1 MNMTWPTS
9 LLRKPKAVLAVMATV
24 ALASSLI
31 LASCEE
37 KTSLPTPSSTQSSL
51 SSTTSITSP
60 GGSTS
65 LESPAQI
72 WAASVRAVE
81 SLGPTR
87 VSISEKY
94 TWQGGTSNSSP
105 AAVEGSAS
113 SQIEE
118 LLDPP
123 HRRARL
129 TVTASD
135 GTTKTVTIDGLVKTT
150 VTWFASATGGLASY
164 QQRHLL
170 KPPSGLPLPL
180 YAGGML
186 LENEDYTKLLELS
199 PQTDSPAQELTSTVQ
214 TERSSEGLL
223 LKWDSEAK
231 QLRPQGEFWPK
242 SAQWR
247 LLLDSATFLP
257 RRLEVDLSGELEGVT
272 LVAHGVLEYK
282 FDGISGLTEDDVFL
296 SPPTGPNEKV
306 VVRELDP
313 NSPYSPS
320 AKWGQYW
327 LGPTFGRLVVRVAE
341 HRTYEL
347 SSLATDNTQT
357 ESDDA
362 VILTYA
368 AAELDENSAVAQPG
382 IEASPTPRIQM
393 ETRAPL
399 AENSR
404 TSREWAEQ
412 RVLAGNWQRLTD
424 RVAGRRALIYVGP
437 QEQIEQPWG
446 TTQSTSVC
454 VLLDDAWVTL
464 TLDPGIAPEDVLP
477 LIQPVR

>member
-1 MNMTWPTS
+1 MNMTWPTF

-37 KTSLPTPSSTQSSL
+37 KTSPPTPSSTQSPL

-60 GGSTS
+60 GGGTS
-65 LESPAQI
+65 PESPGQI
-72 WAASVRAVE
+72 WAASVSAVE

-94 TWQGGTSNSSP
+94 TWQGATNNSSSG
-105 AAVEGSAS
+105 AVEGSAS
-113 SQIEE
+113 SQIEQ

-129 TVTASD
+129 TVTTSD

-150 VTWFASATGGLASY
+150 VTWFASGTGGLTSY

-186 LENEDYTKLLELS
+186 LENEDYTKLLELP
-199 PQTDSPAQELTSTVQ
+199 PQTDSPAREPTSALQ

-223 LKWDSEAK
+223 LKWNSEAK

-247 LLLDSATFLP
+247 LLLDSGFLP
-257 RRLEVDLSGELEGVT
+257 RRLEVDISGELEGVT

-282 FDGISGLTEDDVFL
+282 FDRISGLAEDDVFL

-306 VVRELDP
+306 VVWELDP

-320 AKWGQYW
+320 ATWGQYW
-327 LGPTFGRLVVRVAE
+327 LGPTFGSLVVRSAE

-347 SSLATDNTQT
+347 SGLATDDTKT

-362 VILTYA
+362 VFLIYA
-368 AAELDENSAVAQPG
+368 AAELDEDSAVVQPDA
-382 IEASPTPRIQM
+382 EATPTPRIQM

-412 RVLAGNWQRLTD
+412 RVLAGNWQRFTD
-424 RVAGRRALIYVGP
+424 QVAGRRALIYVGP

-454 VLLDDAWVTL
+454 VLLDDAWLTL

-477 LIQPVR
+477 LIRPVR